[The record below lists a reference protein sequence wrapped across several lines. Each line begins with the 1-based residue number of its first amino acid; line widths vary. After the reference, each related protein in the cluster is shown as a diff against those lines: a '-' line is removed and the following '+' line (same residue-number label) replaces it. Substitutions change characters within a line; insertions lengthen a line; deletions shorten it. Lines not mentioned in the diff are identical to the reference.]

1 MGQLQLE
8 TSPPS
13 SAPCSAP
20 HCLLLPYPAQGH
32 INPLMQLG
40 KRLASHGVR
49 VTVAIIEHIHAKI
62 LHAQQGQLMN
72 GLVTSNFQTLPI
84 KDGLPPDFDRENWGP
99 EMSNVVEKT
108 LADGALELV
117 HTLASQ
123 GQPVTCIVGD
133 FFLRWTGSVAE
144 KAAVPEFIFWP
155 QNATIFSVYLH
166 VDAIVESGYDPF
178 EENVRAAASRE
189 ADSMELISC
198 IPGLSTPI
206 HPADLPF
213 ECPFGKRGLEWMRD
227 ALLVRFNSMGE
238 ARGVICNSFE
248 ALELH
253 IFKALTLEFQQGAP
267 HPQYNHCWPRSNFRL
282 VGPLVPR
289 AILHDAA
296 EEIKGNV
303 DELRSGGSFWKEEV
317 QECKD
322 WLDAQPAGSV
332 LFVAFGSIMSL
343 SVSQV
348 QEVAKGLE
356 ASGQK
361 FLWVLRDKA
370 TVATSSEDFDV
381 KPEFVPVEEALPE
394 GFMEL
399 QNQQQCKV
407 VSWAPQA
414 LVLSHPAVGGFF
426 SHCGWNSTLESLC
439 CGVPLL
445 GWPWLM
451 DQATNCWLASHVW
464 KVGLTLQR
472 YEDNQTSRKFV
483 ESGVRRLM
491 EGPIANSLRAK
502 AKHLRALAREAAQRD
517 GDTVLSSLVKEISS
531 QS

>member
-8 TSPPS
+8 TSPP
-13 SAPCSAP
+13 AP

-62 LHAQQGQLMN
+62 LHAQQGVALN
-72 GLVTSNFQTLPI
+72 TSNFQILPI
-84 KDGLPPDFDRENWGP
+84 KDGLPPDFDREKRGP
-99 EMSNVVEKT
+99 EMANVVDKT
-108 LADGALELV
+108 LADGVLELV

-155 QNATIFSVYLH
+155 QNAAIFSIYLH
-166 VDAIVESGYDPF
+166 VDAIVESGYDPY
-178 EENVRAAASRE
+178 EGNVRAAASRE

-213 ECPFGKRGLEWMRD
+213 ECPFGKRGLEWMRV
-227 ALLVRFNSMGE
+227 LLLERFNRMGE
-238 ARGVICNSFE
+238 ARGVISNSFE
-248 ALELH
+248 ALEPH
-253 IFKALTLEFQQGAP
+253 VFKALTLEFQQGAP
-267 HPQYNHCWPRSNFRL
+267 HPPYNHCWPRSNFRP
-282 VGPLVPR
+282 VGPLVPS
-289 AILHDAA
+289 AILNDAGEA
-296 EEIKGNV
+296 IQGNAH
-303 DELRSGGSFWKEEV
+303 ELRSGGSFWEEEV

-322 WLDAQPAGSV
+322 WLDTQSAGSV
-332 LFVAFGSIMSL
+332 LFVAFGSLMSL

-361 FLWVLRDKA
+361 FLWVLRDEAITA
-370 TVATSSEDFDV
+370 TTSERFNHAKHELVAV
-381 KPEFVPVEEALPE
+381 GEALPE
-394 GFMEL
+394 GL

-451 DQATNCWLASHVW
+451 DQVTNCWLASHVW

-472 YEDNQTSRKFV
+472 YEDNQTSRQFV
-483 ESGVRRLM
+483 ESGVRQLM
-491 EGPIANSLRAK
+491 EGAIANSLRAK
-502 AKHLRALAREAAQRD
+502 AKHIRALAREA
-517 GDTVLSSLVKEISS
+517 GDTVLSSLVEEISS
-531 QS
+531 LS